1 MRTIWPGFGKGFT
14 QESGVR
20 SQESGVRSQES
31 GVRRS
36 DSDSGFGIR
45 CDNRALLEEV
55 SKLLVAY
62 ANAIESI
69 RSATFG
75 TPDF

>member
-14 QESGVR
+14 P
-20 SQESGVRSQES
+20 ES